1 MIYTK
6 PVLLRNE
13 DMAEGVYAA
22 SGDPVSQLSS
32 YDLQLKSSWEGN
44 KNYDISFTNNSS
56 EKVDSITVTLK
67 LIGNVTGIDG
77 NVTAVINGNTA
88 TVSFDNYKN
97 GIEANSTTAPI
108 YMHVTGTGDFSV
120 E

>member
-6 PVLLRNE
+6 PLLLRNE

-22 SGDPVSQLSS
+22 SGNPVSQLYS
-32 YDLQLKSSWEGN
+32 YALHLEGGWEGN
-44 KNYDISFTNNSS
+44 KNYTISFTNNSS

-88 TVSFDNYKN
+88 TVSFDNFTN
-97 GIEANSTTAPI
+97 GIEANSTTTPT